1 MLRCLTKPIKL
12 LKSVFHFDAMH
23 HAVFSLPLHC
33 VDAFLD
39 ICWSVSRSDRLLCA
53 IAGLRKEQQSLIQSR
68 TQQLQRDLNLR
79 EKELATAKK
88 DLAAAES
95 ESRAARM
102 EAERVRVLT
111 DERDA
116 AVADLTRQLVR
127 ESRLVDCIFA
137 PVQSCLLLAVF
148 SCGAHPSF

>member
-1 MLRCLTKPIKL
+1 MRCSISAAVLAEVIVCSVKMLI
-12 LKSVFHFDAMH
+12 H
-23 HAVFSLPLHC
+23 
-33 VDAFLD
+33 
-39 ICWSVSRSDRLLCA
+39 
-53 IAGLRKEQQSLIQSR
+53 KEQQSLIESR
-68 TQQLQRDLNLR
+68 TRQLQRDLNLR

-127 ESRLVDCIFA
+127 HHCPVACIAA
-137 PVQSCLLLAVF
+137 PVHLPILGRVSILAPYCCNV
-148 SCGAHPSF
+148 GW